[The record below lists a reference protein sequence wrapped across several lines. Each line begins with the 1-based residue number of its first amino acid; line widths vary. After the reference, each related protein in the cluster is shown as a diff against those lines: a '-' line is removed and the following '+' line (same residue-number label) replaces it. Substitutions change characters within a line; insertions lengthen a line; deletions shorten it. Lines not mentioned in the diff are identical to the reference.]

1 MGKPGVYNPKMV
13 TMSLGNHLAD
23 GFADDSF
30 ITIEQV
36 GDGNTHVVGVSGE
49 VMVSVDPSNVYSI
62 KIVVLQ
68 NSKTNKF
75 LDTQYEKLKAG
86 YDAFFT
92 VNIKDLLGNDKF
104 TGNNGWVVKKPSIGY
119 AKAAAN
125 REWELAVAEGNFEFN

>member
-1 MGKPGVYNPKMV
+1 MKPGVYNPKMV
-13 TMSLGNHLAD
+13 TMSLGSHIAG
-23 GFADDSF
+23 GFAEDSF

-49 VMVSVDPSNVYSI
+49 VMVSVDPSNVYNVKLS
-62 KIVVLQ
+62 VLQ
-68 NSKTNKF
+68 NSPTNKF

-92 VNIKDLLGNDKF
+92 VNVKDLLGKDKF
-104 TGNNGWVVKKPSIGY
+104 TGSNAWVVKKPSVGY

-125 REWELAVAEGNFEFN
+125 REWELAVAEGSFEFN